1 MEVME
6 DGNLMDKVHIL
17 IQRDMEYYTV
27 HIQFVNYY
35 GCQHS
40 FKEIFFHTVIASEF
54 KITNVARKKCHCR
67 IWVI

>member
-27 HIQFVNYY
+27 TILTYFTYNL
-35 GCQHS
+35 GCLNL
-40 FKEIFFHTVIASEF
+40 INRIAF
-54 KITNVARKKCHCR
+54 
-67 IWVI
+67 